1 MRKSSMQ
8 PKYYSEMLQIW
19 FPTMPFLI
27 RSHSISKFIATA
39 HSLFSTTGRNCW
51 KHELDSNGV
60 SQVNDVT
67 CKLFWTEAIATAGIA
82 QPQQHSNIPLKLLS
96 ALQFFHHFHWI
107 QISPSYASESR
118 RKHNGST
125 WIGPH
130 TSLWTSSSTVHD
142 PPSWNGLHCS
152 IVSYPLYTAFT
163 KGLARS
169 WWQLDSWYSVMLHR
183 LVQQLLSEAILC
195 ILIAVQF
202 YIGYLQI
209 VFPLI
214 LYHLCQKNWRSL
226 FLPPNYSSLQVS
238 IDPLTPAES
247 TLLDQATMYVS
258 IQQV

>member
-142 PPSWNGLHCS
+142 PPSWNGLHYILPTTQPS
-152 IVSYPLYTAFT
+152 QKDLPDR
-163 KGLARS
+163 G
-169 WWQLDSWYSVMLHR
+169 DS
-183 LVQQLLSEAILC
+183 
-195 ILIAVQF
+195 
-202 YIGYLQI
+202 
-209 VFPLI
+209 
-214 LYHLCQKNWRSL
+214 
-226 FLPPNYSSLQVS
+226 
-238 IDPLTPAES
+238 LTPDTRSCCTVLYNSCYLKQSCAYS
-247 TLLDQATMYVS
+247 
-258 IQQV
+258 